1 MASSARRRR
10 CESSLAPS
18 EGLVARANAICAE
31 TDREIH
37 ALGGAT
43 SLGQLAR
50 VLEETEREFGR

>member
-1 MASSARRRR
+1 VASLARCRR

-37 ALGGAT
+37 LGGVT

-50 VLEETEREFGR
+50 VLEGTEREFGR